1 MEELVDALLHLLN
14 DLLVHL
20 ALVGQC
26 LDLGPQV
33 FDFVHFFLD
42 SAAQVAEVRRKAELL
57 QASAVFK
64 GRLSS

>member
-1 MEELVDALLHLLN
+1 MEELVDALFHLLD

-20 ALVGQC
+20 ALVGQG

-42 SAAQVAEVRRKAELL
+42 GAAQVAEVRGKTELL
-57 QASAVFK
+57 
-64 GRLSS
+64 